1 MGHKED
7 TAHLLIRRCAGHEV
21 ISTMLGKAT
30 GWRGLQGSYCSLRKT
45 WRECSGKSL
54 VEAMESFLV
63 LEQSFGGPMAEVCRV
78 VKEEVKVKGMEAPNM
93 VEVGCRDGSPLGSAH
108 GILPA
113 GVLLALRPEDFD
125 LQAQGGESQ
134 RLQAWLPSL
143 VSVR

>member
-1 MGHKED
+1 MGC
-7 TAHLLIRRCAGHEV
+7 HLFTGTGLYFGREACEE
-21 ISTMLGKAT
+21 LGIGGA
-30 GWRGLQGSYCSLRKT
+30 GWRQGLLVSDSSSDALKGGEDKEGKEGGLEGS
-45 WRECSGKSL
+45 
-54 VEAMESFLV
+54 
-63 LEQSFGGPMAEVCRV
+63 
-78 VKEEVKVKGMEAPNM
+78 
-93 VEVGCRDGSPLGSAH
+93 LGSAH